1 MMSKFSKIFKIVLSC
16 LILGGFISL
25 ALCYMIIPER
35 TKQAVDVVVGY
46 LNTPLGI
53 AGGSLTIGGIIS
65 YILIKYGVIAQK
77 TKIKEMLNQAKSYV
91 ENVKDQAKDYEQKG
105 HEYLDKAQV
114 VLKGYESELNTYYDY
129 LLQVCETSPN
139 AKIKALGEQIKKRKG
154 EFDKELT
161 EKQELVKEIYSQSK
175 ESATSKY
182 LELESKYNE
191 LLDRVERLV
200 EQYGEREETIDCDTK
215 EE

>member
-1 MMSKFSKIFKIVLSC
+1 MSKFSKIAKITLSC
-16 LILGGFISL
+16 LILGCFISL

-35 TKQAVDVVVGY
+35 TKLAMDVVVGY

-53 AGGSLTIGGIIS
+53 AGGTLTIGGVIS
-65 YILIKYGVIAQK
+65 YVLIKYGVIAQK

-91 ENVKDQAKDYEQKG
+91 ENAKSQAKDYEQKG
-105 HEYLDKAQV
+105 LEYLDKAQV

-139 AKIKALGEQIKKRKG
+139 AKIKALGEKIKERKG
-154 EFDKELT
+154 ELDKEFT
-161 EKQELVKEIYSQSK
+161 EKQELVNEIYSQSK
-175 ESATSKY
+175 ESATEKY
-182 LELESKYNE
+182 LLLESKYNE
-191 LLDRVERLV
+191 LLERVERLV

>member
-1 MMSKFSKIFKIVLSC
+1 MSKFSKIAKITLSC
-16 LILGGFISL
+16 LILGCFFSL

-35 TKQAVDVVVGY
+35 TKLAMDVVVGY

-53 AGGSLTIGGIIS
+53 AGGTLTIGGVIS
-65 YILIKYGVIAQK
+65 YVLIKYGVIAQK

-91 ENVKDQAKDYEQKG
+91 ENAKSQAKDYEQKG
-105 HEYLDKAQV
+105 LEYLDKAQV

-139 AKIKALGEQIKKRKG
+139 AKIKALGEKIKERKG
-154 EFDKELT
+154 ELDKEFT
-161 EKQELVKEIYSQSK
+161 EKQELVNEIYSQSK
-175 ESATSKY
+175 ESATEKY
-182 LELESKYNE
+182 LLLESKYNE
-191 LLDRVERLV
+191 LLERVERLV